1 MSVFSRFA
9 FVFFASIM
17 AMALDAAPLSKYEPV
32 AGRQVIEQAFPDVT
46 RVIPRKGN
54 RAIQELY
61 VRKELVGYAYQSLDF
76 VQTPAYS
83 GKPVTWDA
91 AINSNI
97 DLSPQKYDF
106 AADPPVLPDAE
117 GNYPVPV
124 PGKTVVV

>member
-83 GKPVTWDA
+83 GKPVNLLI
-91 AINSNI
+91 AIDPSASLRLAVSSI
-97 DLSPQKYDF
+97 DSSQPAFLHPCSPRSSLSRLE
-106 AADPPVLPDAE
+106 ACS
-117 GNYPVPV
+117 
-124 PGKTVVV
+124 